1 MRFNARQNQSDG
13 VDEELDKINFRQ
25 LEQMIAL
32 SLKESEEEE
41 KEAKRAVWLRDKV
54 VKFIN
59 TDDLDGTVLQSKI
72 LNQ

>member
-1 MRFNARQNQSDG
+1 VRFNARQNQSDG

-41 KEAKRAVWLRDKV
+41 KEAKRAVGLRDKV
-54 VKFIN
+54 EKFIK

>member
-1 MRFNARQNQSDG
+1 MRFNTNQSDG
-13 VDEELDKINFRQ
+13 VDEELEKINFRQ

-41 KEAKRAVWLRDKV
+41 KEAKRAVGLRDKV

-59 TDDLDGTVLQSKI
+59 TDDLDGTILQSKI